1 MKKIILISG
10 CSSGIGRSLAISLG
24 QLGHIVYAGARQIE
38 DLTGIANHVIPVQ
51 LDVNQEE
58 HIKGVMNQIEKE
70 QGGLDILINNAGYGA
85 MGPLAEV
92 PISQVRNQFETNVF
106 APLMMAQ
113 KALALLQK
121 ARSNDPLSK
130 PMIVNI
136 GSSAGLFTLPFSGVY
151 GASKAAIH
159 ALSDVLRMEVAA
171 FNIHVMTV
179 YPGGV
184 ATTFGDTASHKL
196 NETLVTNSLYKPV
209 LPAIEKRAR
218 ISSNSPTSPDMFAD
232 VLIKAM
238 LSDAPPVEC
247 RIGHGSRILPI
258 AKKLLPTKLREFIL
272 RRAYQ
277 LTQLKA

>member
-1 MKKIILISG
+1 MKKVILISG

-70 QGGLDILINNAGYGA
+70 QGRLDILINNAGYGA

-121 ARSNDPLSK
+121 ARSDDPLSK

-136 GSSAGLFTLPFSGVY
+136 GSSAGLFTLPFSGIY

-184 ATTFGDTASHKL
+184 ASTFGDTASHKL

-238 LSDAPPVEC
+238 LNDAPPVEC